1 MLILKICNVLRYF
14 HCSRSNDNAAGTS
27 ALFGRPQSL
36 TDLYG
41 FGNEGIKS
49 TSVIILLKD

>member
-49 TSVIILLKD
+49 ASVVILLKD